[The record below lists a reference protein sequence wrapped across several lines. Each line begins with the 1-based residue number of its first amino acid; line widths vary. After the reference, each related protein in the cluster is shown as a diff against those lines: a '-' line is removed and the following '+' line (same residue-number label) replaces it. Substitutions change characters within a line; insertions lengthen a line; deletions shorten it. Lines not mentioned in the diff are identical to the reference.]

1 MDQFSSNQIQSQI
14 QNIPSTSDE
23 VYNANNNNNEIFIG
37 NHHYNSVQNN
47 NPYNN
52 NYINNSTTI
61 NTNNSLNNQ
70 NDIYNNNNI
79 NTDIIEFPSNIEVT
93 NPDIEDNIYNICILK
108 NKKFCYLDGSC
119 QILKIKDLNKY
130 KLKIE
135 DKNSN
140 SKINYI
146 MELNDE
152 RLLICNLDYLIK
164 IIEIDYITKKYEFTN
179 ILREHLNLITKVI
192 ELKNGKLCSCSFD
205 GCIKLWKK
213 NNINFEFEMDLNFF
227 EKGKF
232 YSLLEVNEII
242 FSLLNYDNKKI
253 LYFMNLNKKIDGKKI
268 IENINL
274 KRENLIQLNNNYLI
288 IGGNNVIYIY
298 DINNNEETPI
308 KCNYI
313 ICSLY
318 LLKDNGILF
327 GDNCGNL
334 VKIKNIFNFEIIFK
348 EEDDTKEEIDS
359 LGEFDNGNK
368 YFIIYKIKNS
378 KILKFVE
385 VEIQYN

>member
-1 MDQFSSNQIQSQI
+1 MNLLKK
-14 QNIPSTSDE
+14 
-23 VYNANNNNNEIFIG
+23 V
-37 NHHYNSVQNN
+37 
-47 NPYNN
+47 
-52 NYINNSTTI
+52 TI
-61 NTNNSLNNQ
+61 T
-70 NDIYNNNNI
+70 
-79 NTDIIEFPSNIEVT
+79 
-93 NPDIEDNIYNICILK
+93 DNICNICILK
-108 NKKFCYLDGSC
+108 NKYFCYLDEYC
-119 QILKIKDLNKY
+119 KILKIKDFDKF
-130 KLKIE
+130 KLKID

-140 SKINYI
+140 SEINYI
-146 MELNDE
+146 LGLSDG
-152 RLLICNLDYLIK
+152 RLLICSLDYLIK
-164 IIEIDYITKKYEFTN
+164 IIEIDYETKNYEFTN
-179 ILREHLNLITKVI
+179 ILKGHLNLITKVI

-205 GCIKLWKK
+205 GYIKLWKK
-213 NNINFEFEMDLNFF
+213 NIDNSYELEINLNFF
-227 EKGKF
+227 ENGKF

-274 KRENLIQLNNNYLI
+274 KRENLIQLNNNNLI
-288 IGGNNVIYIY
+288 IGGIYVIYIY

-368 YFIIYKIKNS
+368 YFIIYIIKNS
-378 KILKFVE
+378 KILKFAE